1 MTHAT
6 PAPAAREREVVPVRR
21 RPRSPRG
28 GQRELVAT
36 LVPVGGALLA
46 LLLLARWGAAIP
58 GFVAPE
64 EASGWSAWLLLT
76 LACLL
81 CLLHR
86 PFSSSSL
93 GLGALVVPVAL
104 LELGGAGAGAMV
116 VAAALLADLIR
127 RKLRKHS
134 PIIGPER
141 RRLVRSLENAGA
153 LTLAVLSAA
162 VAGALA
168 LPSEA
173 EEADPLRRLVV
184 AGAVYG
190 LTLLVVQAA
199 DKKLRR
205 PHQSVPWRAL
215 LTPQLFDLPAWV
227 TGVAVALVVQAMGW
241 TVAAWLLAAFALL
254 SLEVARHALRHGIS
268 EQRIGDLE
276 RLSRASRRIAGD
288 GREQGLVSV
297 AERIRIECTNVIHF
311 QWFQFEL
318 LQRDSQYSS
327 WWAGPDRRLYE
338 GKPEPPPVPPPL
350 PGIHKRAAWQRLERS
365 LETEDQLLGRLT
377 LWCDPRQLESD
388 SIALLDTL
396 LPQMVA
402 SLQRA
407 VLDRE
412 AKEDPLTGLA
422 VRRVLEDRL
431 LKAHRRCL
439 QEGSSMAVVM
449 CDLDHFKSIND
460 TYGHAAGDQALIATA
475 SLLKEAVG
483 EGQLAARYGGEEFT
497 LLLEYTEGPEAL
509 ELAEGIRRQVEA
521 LEVMWEG
528 ERLPLTISLGIAIFP
543 DLHAKTPED
552 LVELADEALYEAK
565 DHGRNRCLLHLGRGR
580 FRTVDG
586 DTVTGAGDS
595 APAEPPQLFA

>member
-1 MTHAT
+1 
-6 PAPAAREREVVPVRR
+6 V
-21 RPRSPRG
+21 
-28 GQRELVAT
+28 
-36 LVPVGGALLA
+36 LA
-46 LLLLARWGAAIP
+46 LLLLARWGSLIP
-58 GFVAPE
+58 GFVASE
-64 EASGWSAWLLLT
+64 EVLGWSAWLLLT

-104 LELGGAGAGAMV
+104 LELGGAGTGAMV
-116 VAAALLADLIR
+116 AAAALLADLVR

-153 LTLAVLSAA
+153 LVLAVLLAA

-168 LPSEA
+168 LPDTQELSEA
-173 EEADPLRRLVV
+173 TSDADPLRRLVV
-184 AGAVYG
+184 AGLVYG
-190 LTLLVVQAA
+190 LALLAVQAG

-205 PHQSVPWRAL
+205 PHQPLPWGAL
-215 LTPQLFDLPAWV
+215 ISPQLYDLPAWAA
-227 TGVAVALVVQAMGW
+227 GVAVALVGQAMGW
-241 TVAAWLLAAFALL
+241 PVAACLLAAFSLL

-338 GKPEPPPVPPPL
+338 GQPEPPPVPPPL
-350 PGIHKRAAWQRLERS
+350 PGIHRRAAWQRLERS

-388 SIALLDTL
+388 SVALLDTL

-475 SLLKEAVG
+475 ALLKEAMG

-497 LLLEYTEGPEAL
+497 LLLEYTDGAEAL
-509 ELAEGIRRQVEA
+509 ELAEDIRSQVEA
-521 LEVMWEG
+521 LEVVWEG
-528 ERLPLTISLGIAIFP
+528 QRLPLTISLGIAVFP
-543 DLHAKTPED
+543 DLHAKAPED

-586 DTVTGAGDS
+586 DTVSGSGDS
-595 APAEPPQLFA
+595 APAQPPQLFA